1 MHKSSCFCSRCL
13 RWGNKALFFPCFVVC
28 HWATVQFRCHLSLCT
43 LLSAIFSFKCYVH
56 MFQNNM
62 FSILITP
69 ADAQKR
75 ENTLALGKSVLITHW
90 RRADCG
96 VCVTFSWSHTSLW
109 TGRNADVCSEEA
121 VGIEGLW
128 FINMCIQQKPKHC
141 LCEAFWAVCVVVHF
155 WSGFIIVIRTEL
167 KLKN

>member
-121 VGIEGLW
+121 VWHWRFMIY
-128 FINMCIQQKPKHC
+128 QYVHSA
-141 LCEAFWAVCVVVHF
+141 EAKTQLVWSVLSCVCRCAF
-155 WSGFIIVIRTEL
+155 L
-167 KLKN
+167 KWIYYCD